1 MVKIEKPSD
10 FDSLDINPI
19 IKSYLID
26 YLNFF
31 LKQYNCTDISE
42 FGAFYLLENEKD
54 LGKHKEMGL
63 SLPLDK
69 AIYEFTDLLTLKGNK
84 EQIELLHSCFV
95 LTNDYAISVFIE
107 PKYTSEAIRYNLLDD
122 YTERQVK
129 VNVW

>member
-54 LGKHKEMGL
+54 LEKHKEMGL

-69 AIYEFTDLLTLKGNK
+69 AIYEFTDLLTLKGNQ

-107 PKYTSEAIRYNLLDD
+107 PKYTSEAIRSNLLDD

>member
-54 LGKHKEMGL
+54 LEKHKEMGL

-107 PKYTSEAIRYNLLDD
+107 TKYTSDAIRSNLLDD
-122 YTERQVK
+122 YTERQVE
-129 VNVW
+129 VNV

>member
-1 MVKIEKPSD
+1 
-10 FDSLDINPI
+10 
-19 IKSYLID
+19 
-26 YLNFF
+26 
-31 LKQYNCTDISE
+31 
-42 FGAFYLLENEKD
+42 
-54 LGKHKEMGL
+54 MGL

-107 PKYTSEAIRYNLLDD
+107 PKYTSEAIRSNLLDD

-129 VNVW
+129 VNV

>member
-31 LKQYNCTDISE
+31 LKQYNCTDIRE

-54 LGKHKEMGL
+54 LEKHKEMGL

-107 PKYTSEAIRYNLLDD
+107 PKYISEAIRSNLLDD
-122 YTERQVK
+122 YTERQVE
-129 VNVW
+129 VNV

>member
-54 LGKHKEMGL
+54 LEKHKEMGL

-69 AIYEFTDLLTLKGNK
+69 AIYEFTDLLTLKGNQ

-107 PKYTSEAIRYNLLDD
+107 PKYTSEAIRSNLLDD

-129 VNVW
+129 VNV

>member
-54 LGKHKEMGL
+54 LEKNKEMGL

-107 PKYTSEAIRYNLLDD
+107 PKYTSEAIRSNLLDD

-129 VNVW
+129 VNV

>member
-54 LGKHKEMGL
+54 LEKNKEMGL
-63 SLPLDK
+63 YLPLDK
-69 AIYEFTDLLTLKGNK
+69 DIYVFTDLLTLKGTIL
-84 EQIELLHSCFV
+84 QIEILHSCFV

-107 PKYTSEAIRYNLLDD
+107 PKYTSEAIRSNLLDD

>member
-54 LGKHKEMGL
+54 LEKHKEMGL

-107 PKYTSEAIRYNLLDD
+107 TKYTSDAIRSNLLDD
-122 YTERQVK
+122 YTERQIE

>member
-10 FDSLDINPI
+10 FDSLDIKPI
-19 IKSYLID
+19 IKSYLIE

-31 LKQYNCTDISE
+31 LKQYNCTDISQ

-54 LGKHKEMGL
+54 LEKHKKMGL

-107 PKYTSEAIRYNLLDD
+107 PKYTSEAIRSNLLDD
-122 YTERQVK
+122 YTERTIE
-129 VNVW
+129 VNV

>member
-10 FDSLDINPI
+10 FDSLDIKPI
-19 IKSYLID
+19 IKSYLIE

-54 LGKHKEMGL
+54 LEKHKKMGL

-107 PKYTSEAIRYNLLDD
+107 PKYTSEAIRSNLLDD
-122 YTERQVK
+122 YTERTIE
-129 VNVW
+129 VNV

>member
-54 LGKHKEMGL
+54 LEKNKEMGL

-107 PKYTSEAIRYNLLDD
+107 PKYTSEAIRSNLLDD